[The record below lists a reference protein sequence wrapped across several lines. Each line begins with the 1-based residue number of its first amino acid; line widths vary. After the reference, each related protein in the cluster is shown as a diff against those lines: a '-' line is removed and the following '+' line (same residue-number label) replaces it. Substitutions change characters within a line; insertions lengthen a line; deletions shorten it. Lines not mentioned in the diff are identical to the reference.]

1 VKAEQP
7 LSTDADVVI
16 IGAGAM
22 GLFTAMY
29 LAREGR
35 DVVVLDR
42 NRAWSEASGANAGSL
57 AVQNKMLPLVPFVLE
72 ALRLWRSMAET
83 LGTDVGFQSRGG
95 YKVATTE
102 AERNQLLRTAEA
114 QQAMGVD
121 VRALDR
127 ADVESKASW
136 LGSDVLA
143 ATFSTKDSFSNPLL
157 LGPALTAAARRAG
170 VRIEGDAEV
179 RQIVE
184 NGALL
189 TTTSRGTIR
198 SRAMVVAAGAWSGL
212 VAALFGVRLPMALEA
227 NMLTVTEPAGF
238 IMDAI
243 VTHARGILTL
253 KQVSNGTCLIGGG
266 WLGSGSLA
274 NARKD
279 LDYESL
285 LHNIRLAVRIVPG
298 LANLNVV
305 RHWAAYEGTT
315 PDFLPYIGRLP
326 NSHNAFIIAGARG
339 GYTLSPFLG
348 QLTADLVIGREPCM
362 DISAFSPGR
371 FGHA

>member
-1 VKAEQP
+1 MRAEQP
-7 LSTDADVVI
+7 LCPDADVVV

-42 NRAWSEASGANAGSL
+42 NRSWAEASGANAGSL
-57 AVQNKMLPLVPFVLE
+57 AVQNKMLQLVPFVLE
-72 ALRLWRSMAET
+72 ALKLWRSMGET

-102 AERNQLLRTAEA
+102 AERDQLLRTAEA
-114 QQAMGVD
+114 QQALGVD
-121 VRALDR
+121 IRALDR
-127 ADVESKASW
+127 AGIESEANW

-157 LGPALTAAARRAG
+157 LGSALTAAARRAG
-170 VRIEGDAEV
+170 VRIEGDTEV

-198 SRAMVVAAGAWSGL
+198 SRAVVVAAGAWSGL
-212 VAALFGVRLPMALEA
+212 VAALFGVGLPMALET

-238 IMDAI
+238 TMDAI
-243 VTHARGILTL
+243 ITHTRGILTL

-266 WLGSGSLA
+266 WLGSGLLT

-298 LANLNVV
+298 LENLNVV

-315 PDFLPYIGRLP
+315 PDFLPYVGRLP
-326 NSHNAFIIAGARG
+326 NSHGAFVVAGARG

-371 FGHA
+371 FGNA